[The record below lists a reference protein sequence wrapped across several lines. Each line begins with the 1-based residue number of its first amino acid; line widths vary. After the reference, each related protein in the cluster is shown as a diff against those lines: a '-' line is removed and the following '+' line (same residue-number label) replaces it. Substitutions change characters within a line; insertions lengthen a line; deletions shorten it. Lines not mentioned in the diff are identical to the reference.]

1 MTDRILV
8 THTGSMPRP
17 RDVADLLIAQDRG
30 QPIDQDVFDD
40 TIRRAVSDVVAGQLH
55 AGVDIPSDGEMSKV
69 GYATYTRHRLSGFE
83 GAGAPPRAV
92 PADLDA
98 FPDYRDH
105 VTRSGWAS
113 YFRPVCR
120 GPVEM
125 HDRRPLSR
133 DIAHLR
139 SALGNWHG
147 DAFLNAASP
156 GVIAAFQPNEY
167 YPTRQAYL
175 AALAEAMKTEYEE
188 ITNAGF
194 LLQVDCP
201 DLAMERHI
209 TFRDETDAQFV
220 RHVDEQVDALNHALS
235 GVPAERT
242 RMHICWGN
250 YEGPHTRDVP
260 LATILRAVLKAK
272 PSVLLFEAAN
282 PRHAHEWIDW
292 QGVAIPEDK
301 VLVPGVIDTTTNF
314 VEHPQLVAERLCR
327 FAGMVG
333 RERVMA
339 GTDCGFGTIAD
350 RGAVHPSV
358 CWAKLQAL
366 AEGARI
372 ATDKLW

>member
-1 MTDRILV
+1 M
-8 THTGSMPRP
+8 
-17 RDVADLLIAQDRG
+17 
-30 QPIDQDVFDD
+30 
-40 TIRRAVSDVVAGQLH
+40 LH
-55 AGVDIPSDGEMSKV
+55 SNRTS
-69 GYATYTRHRLSGFE
+69 T
-83 GAGAPPRAV
+83 
-92 PADLDA
+92 
-98 FPDYRDH
+98 
-105 VTRSGWAS
+105 
-113 YFRPVCR
+113 
-120 GPVEM
+120 
-125 HDRRPLSR
+125 
-133 DIAHLR
+133 
-139 SALGNWHG
+139 
-147 DAFLNAASP
+147 
-156 GVIAAFQPNEY
+156 

-175 AALAEAMKTEYEE
+175 TALAEAMKKEYEE

-194 LLQVDCP
+194 FLQVDCP

-209 TFRDETDAQFV
+209 TFRDATDAQFV

>member
-1 MTDRILV
+1 M
-8 THTGSMPRP
+8 
-17 RDVADLLIAQDRG
+17 
-30 QPIDQDVFDD
+30 
-40 TIRRAVSDVVAGQLH
+40 RRAVSDIVARQLD

-98 FPDYRDH
+98 FPDYREH
-105 VTRSGWAS
+105 VTRSGWAP

-125 HDRRPLSR
+125 HDRRPLSK

-139 SALGNWHG
+139 SALSNWHG
-147 DAFLNAASP
+147 EAFLNAASP

-175 AALAEAMKTEYEE
+175 TALSEAMKQEYEE

-358 CWAKLQAL
+358 CWAKLRAL